1 MAKSLEML
9 SEEHKNILQVID
21 AIFSECDALEKGKKI
36 DVDFF
41 KETIDFIRG
50 YADKFH
56 HAKEEDILFR
66 ELSKD
71 DVEMHCNPMQQML
84 YEHDMGRGFVK
95 ELEIGVELKDPSI
108 VTKNARAYGF
118 LLKDHIFK
126 EDNILYPI
134 ADEILS
140 DSAKD
145 NILKEFYSV
154 DKRLAK
160 EKEKYLCFVAGLKN
174 RK

>member
-1 MAKSLEML
+1 MTKSLEML

-21 AIFSECDALEKGKKI
+21 AVFKECDELEKGKKL

-41 KETIDFIRG
+41 KETIGFIRG

-95 ELEIGVELKDPSI
+95 DLKLGVELKDASAVI
-108 VTKNARAYGF
+108 KNARAYGH
-118 LLKDHIFK
+118 LLQDHIFK
-126 EDNILYPI
+126 EENILYPM
-134 ADEILS
+134 ANEILS
-140 DSAKD
+140 SSVKD
-145 NILKEFYSV
+145 NMLKEFYDV

-160 EKEKYLCFVAGLKN
+160 EKEKYLSFVASLKN
-174 RK
+174 R